1 MRSILR
7 PVLVGGLAILAF
19 SALATAS
26 ASAEAV
32 KCPGTNE
39 KGAYVL
45 CSGGVTQVGTFTF
58 TGVHEA
64 TTPITF
70 FVPSYEWEMGCEEGK
85 ITKGSFDGTASK
97 LEIAGLYMEITRCN
111 EPAEGNTVCEVLPIV
126 IDGDEG
132 TGTGPGLSATIAS
145 SSELE
150 LVSTSSGELWSKVK
164 IRSKGE
170 HMCTMAGLTPS
181 PLHGKQE
188 CKLLEGA
195 TEKVTHVLKCES
207 IGSHLKLFGK
217 ETLFTYAAE
226 LSLTSGKNWSIQK
239 L

>member
-1 MRSILR
+1 
-7 PVLVGGLAILAF
+7 
-19 SALATAS
+19 
-26 ASAEAV
+26 V

-58 TGVHEA
+58 TGVHKAGSGETA
-64 TTPITF
+64 F
-70 FVPSYEWEMGCEEGK
+70 EVPAFPMKMYCEEGK
-85 ITKGSFDGTASK
+85 ITKGSFDGTVSK
-97 LEIAGLYMEITRCN
+97 LEIAGLYIEITGCTE
-111 EPAEGNTVCEVLPIV
+111 EPQACDVHPIV

-164 IRSKGE
+164 VTSKTGTD
-170 HMCTMAGLTPS
+170 CYLASFSPS
-181 PLHGKQE
+181 RLHGHQV

-195 TEKVTHVLKCES
+195 TEKVTHVLDCLAA
-207 IGSHLKLFGK
+207 GSDLKLF
-217 ETLFTYAAE
+217 EHEASFAYTAE
-226 LSLTSGKNWSIQK
+226 ITLTSGKNWSIQK